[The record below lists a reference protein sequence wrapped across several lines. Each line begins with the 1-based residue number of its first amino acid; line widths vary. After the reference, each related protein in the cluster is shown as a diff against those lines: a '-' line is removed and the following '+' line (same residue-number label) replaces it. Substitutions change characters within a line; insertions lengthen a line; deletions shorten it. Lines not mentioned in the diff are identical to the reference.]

1 MQKEHS
7 RMFTNRVV
15 NRVLFLSGLSAVLA
29 IVTVEFHAQ
38 SLTAYKVPT
47 KEMKLEAK
55 DFDRV
60 VSAKTV
66 AVLASSVPL
75 ITKQGKDVIVTY
87 RGKRVGPEKAKAD
100 VEKVLSEWGTFGLID
115 DLSQADLVLVI
126 EEETLKG
133 NMLSE
138 GTPRLKQTLVVFPTA
153 GPGAAAPLWVG
164 IATENALMAKHR
176 RTADAKEVVERFRR
190 DVEAAKNRVK
200 K

>member
-15 NRVLFLSGLSAVLA
+15 NRVLFLSCLSAVLSV
-29 IVTVEFHAQ
+29 VTVESRAQ
-38 SLTAYKVPT
+38 SSTGYKVPT

-55 DFDRV
+55 DVDRV

-87 RGKRVGPEKAKAD
+87 RGRRVGPEKAKAD
-100 VEKVLSEWGTFGLID
+100 VEKVLSEWGVYGLID
-115 DLSQADLVLVI
+115 DPSQADLVLVI

-138 GTPRLKQTLVVFPTA
+138 GTPRLKQTLVVFPTG
-153 GPGAAAPLWVG
+153 GPGAAPPLWVG

-176 RTADAKEVVERFRR
+176 GTADAKEVVERFRS
-190 DVEAAKNRVK
+190 DVERAKNRVK

>member
-1 MQKEHS
+1 
-7 RMFTNRVV
+7 MFG
-15 NRVLFLSGLSAVLA
+15 NRVLNWVLFWSCLSAVLL
-29 IVTVEFHAQ
+29 VVPLESRAQ
-38 SLTAYKVPT
+38 SLTGYKVPT

-55 DFDRV
+55 NLERV

-75 ITKQGKDVIVTY
+75 MTKQGKDVIVTY
-87 RGKRVGPEKAKAD
+87 RGGRVGPEKAKAD
-100 VEKVLSEWGTFGLID
+100 VATVLSEWGAFGLID
-115 DLSQADLVLVI
+115 DPSQADLVLVI

-138 GTPRLKQTLVVFPTA
+138 GTPRLKQTLVVFA
-153 GPGAAAPLWVG
+153 KGGPGADPPLWVG

-176 RTADAKEVVERFRR
+176 RTADAKEVVERFRS
-190 DVEAAKNRVK
+190 DVETAKNRVK